1 MGSMSVI
8 PVTKRLGFEEH
19 DLEDSLGYI
28 MRCYFKNKKKGGIYG
43 CPVTPPSS
51 GMFFLKTK
59 QEKKP

>member
-1 MGSMSVI
+1 MGSRSVI
-8 PVTKRLGFEEH
+8 PVIRRLEFEEH

-28 MRCYFKNKKKGGIYG
+28 MRCYFKNKKKGSIYG

-59 QEKKP
+59 QEKNP